1 MESFF
6 FRMNV
11 VLFLAFPLDR
21 TQFCSRQGTDQFSH
35 SLPKRCIP
43 VILYHYKHSSRN
55 FFPSFPSFTW
65 GTPSKNCSILWT
77 DHVRGLMSKHIFAP
91 NCAYCLYIL
100 AYCLY
105 ILEAIVYIG
114 QRHTKVLNRGSAIL
128 DSTILEV
135 SKFFVQIS
143 LRTRRELVI
152 VVKNASIL
160 DSPFNAALMS

>member
-1 MESFF
+1 
-6 FRMNV
+6 
-11 VLFLAFPLDR
+11 
-21 TQFCSRQGTDQFSH
+21 
-35 SLPKRCIP
+35 
-43 VILYHYKHSSRN
+43 
-55 FFPSFPSFTW
+55 
-65 GTPSKNCSILWT
+65 
-77 DHVRGLMSKHIFAP
+77 MSKYIFAP

-114 QRHTKVLNRGSAIL
+114 QRHAKVLNRGSAIL